1 MKVFH
6 NFEWTEI
13 LCWPNQ
19 INSTSSSPML
29 AFVDIDWMSVFLY
42 FYWREFYFIR
52 SPAATFYSGSY
63 GDFSVTRWRRVDWC
77 RARMPMWPK
86 FLRKKKRKNQK
97 KKEKEKRNASFHVFL
112 FFFRRRLPRVM
123 QLERPRGFP
132 GERFLMA
139 SRRRRH
145 NHHRWS
151 HLSTMVNEILPYR
164 KSLHYSAC
172 LRCVSAKIYAAPH
185 PTHTDTRT
193 HRQIHTAN

>member
-86 FLRKKKRKNQK
+86 FLRKKKTKKSK
-97 KKEKEKRNASFHVFL
+97 KKRKRKTKRIISCFSLFFSASFTPRNAIGASAG
-112 FFFRRRLPRVM
+112 LPRRAVFDGVAT
-123 QLERPRGFP
+123 PP
-132 GERFLMA
+132 
-139 SRRRRH
+139 
-145 NHHRWS
+145 
-151 HLSTMVNEILPYR
+151 P
-164 KSLHYSAC
+164 
-172 LRCVSAKIYAAPH
+172 
-185 PTHTDTRT
+185 
-193 HRQIHTAN
+193 